1 MHSPETG
8 GIDKNR
14 CCCWLRRSQSSQSSN
29 ATPPSAGHKPGTQKA
44 TGMASENSSSSTEN
58 VVAGAVSASG
68 YDVTRRKK
76 GTAQLARERAL
87 SIKQRYI
94 VSGGT
99 EPPFSG
105 RFSNGVR
112 YSTKRRGTFNCA
124 VCDLPAYSSSSKFNS
139 GTGWPSFYET
149 IDPDHVW
156 ETTDLSAGMVRKE
169 VKCARCHAHQGH
181 VFNDGPR
188 PTGKRYCVNAASLT
202 FKAAH
207 GQGQVP
213 SRGIAAGFVDML
225 SRHLR
230 IRTKNKGG
238 KEGAE
243 GEEEPSA
250 PSGPPTVA

>member
-29 ATPPSAGHKPGTQKA
+29 ATSPSAGHKPGIQNA
-44 TGMASENSSSSTEN
+44 TGMASENSSSSTEH
-58 VVAGAVSASG
+58 VVAGTVSASG
-68 YDVTRRKK
+68 YDVTRRK

-87 SIKQRYI
+87 SVKQRYV

-139 GTGWPSFYET
+139 GTGWPSFYKT

-156 ETTDLSAGMVRKE
+156 ETTDLSARMVRKE

-207 GQGQVP
+207 AQDQVP
-213 SRGIAAGFVDML
+213 SRGIAVGFVDML

-230 IRTKNKGG
+230 IRTKNKGDR
-238 KEGAE
+238 EGAE
-243 GEEEPSA
+243 GKEEPSA
-250 PSGPPTVA
+250 PSAPPTVA

>member
-1 MHSPETG
+1 
-8 GIDKNR
+8 
-14 CCCWLRRSQSSQSSN
+14 
-29 ATPPSAGHKPGTQKA
+29 
-44 TGMASENSSSSTEN
+44 MASENSSSSTEH
-58 VVAGAVSASG
+58 VVAGVVSASG
-68 YDVTRRKK
+68 YDVARRKK
-76 GTAQLARERAL
+76 STAQLARERAL
-87 SIKQRYI
+87 SVKQRYV

-99 EPPFSG
+99 EAPFSG

-112 YSTKRRGTFNCA
+112 YSTKRRGTLNCA

-207 GQGQVP
+207 AQGQVP
-213 SRGIAAGFVDML
+213 SRGIAAGLVDML

-230 IRTKNKGG
+230 IRAKNKGG
-238 KEGAE
+238 MEGAE
-243 GEEEPSA
+243 GKEEPSA
-250 PSGPPTVA
+250 PSSPPTVS